1 MNTKMTSLVAGIALL
16 AGVGIANAEER
27 LTAASMDGVTAAG
40 FYRVPT
46 FEFSKVVDTDVTHE
60 LEVVKT
66 VYSNVNVVGNLADAE
81 ALSECT
87 AYGGC
92 LSETLTYTGVNGY
105 GGTTSYSESL
115 TAN

>member
-1 MNTKMTSLVAGIALL
+1 MNAKMTSLVAGIALL

-40 FYRVPT
+40 YYSPT
-46 FEFSKVVDTDVTHE
+46 FQFSKDVNTDVKHE
-60 LEVVKT
+60 LWVDKD
-66 VYSNVNVVGNLADAE
+66 VYSTVHVVGNLADAE
-81 ALSECT
+81 AVSECG
-87 AYGGC
+87 AYYGGC
-92 LSETLTYTGVNGY
+92 LSETLTYTSVGAY